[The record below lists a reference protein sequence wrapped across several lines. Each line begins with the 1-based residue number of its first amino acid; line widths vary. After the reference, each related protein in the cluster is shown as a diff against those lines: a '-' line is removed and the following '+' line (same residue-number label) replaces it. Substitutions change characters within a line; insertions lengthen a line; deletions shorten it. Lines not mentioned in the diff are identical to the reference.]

1 MGPGLDRRAPLFLA
15 STFNKLASLEC
26 LIRHGADLRT
36 TNEECSGATC
46 LSVAA
51 ERNNALVIRALA
63 AAGAPLQQVMH
74 DGASPLHLAC
84 FNLSVEAT
92 RGVCGREA
100 DANFHTHLQPPHTTL
115 NRPRHTP
122 SHSNYTRLPPT
133 FTALLELG
141 ADPNA
146 LNKMG
151 AAPVHVM
158 LGAPSRSAT
167 PASLVQIA
175 TLLKD
180 AGADLDATSGHPAV
194 PASYLAVE
202 QGELDLLCAP
212 PVIRERHPAQH
223 LATRNIT
230 PPVVVLSSDLL
241 PPVCDRRAVRRG
253 RQD

>member
-1 MGPGLDRRAPLFLA
+1 MWPRGRRQLPHPP
-15 STFNKLASLEC
+15 STPTHDPQPPSSHTLSLE
-26 LIRHGADLRT
+26 LYT
-36 TNEECSGATC
+36 PT
-46 LSVAA
+46 
-51 ERNNALVIRALA
+51 
-63 AAGAPLQQVMH
+63 P
-74 DGASPLHLAC
+74 
-84 FNLSVEAT
+84 NL
-92 RGVCGREA
+92 
-100 DANFHTHLQPPHTTL
+100 
-115 NRPRHTP
+115 
-122 SHSNYTRLPPT
+122 

-212 PVIRERHPAQH
+212 PVIRERHARPAPGNTQYY
-223 LATRNIT
+223 A
-230 PPVVVLSSDLL
+230 P
-241 PPVCDRRAVRRG
+241 G
-253 RQD
+253 RCVIFRLTSARL

>member
-1 MGPGLDRRAPLFLA
+1 
-15 STFNKLASLEC
+15 
-26 LIRHGADLRT
+26 
-36 TNEECSGATC
+36 
-46 LSVAA
+46 
-51 ERNNALVIRALA
+51 
-63 AAGAPLQQVMH
+63 MH

-158 LGAPSRSAT
+158 LGAPSRSAP

-212 PVIRERHPAQH
+212 PVIRERHARPAPGNTQYY
-223 LATRNIT
+223 A
-230 PPVVVLSSDLL
+230 P
-241 PPVCDRRAVRRG
+241 G
-253 RQD
+253 RCVIFRLTSARL